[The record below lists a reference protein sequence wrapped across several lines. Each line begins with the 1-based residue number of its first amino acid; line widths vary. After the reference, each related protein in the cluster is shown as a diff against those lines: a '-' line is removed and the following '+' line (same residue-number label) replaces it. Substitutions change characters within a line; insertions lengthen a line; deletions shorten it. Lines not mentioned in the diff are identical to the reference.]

1 MFFSEEPH
9 FCDWQ
14 LSDFGGAKAFLFDS
28 VESTHSLMKE
38 KAFAGEIAPG
48 TLFVANAQTG
58 GRGRH
63 ERTWDSP
70 AGKNLYFNILI
81 PLDGIPSSSFA
92 QITQVAALT
101 FAEVFTTVQD
111 EARGGSLNFAREAS
125 QDAIAAGAV
134 QEATTCAVRDAT
146 AACTAAMSAPPAT
159 TTAAP
164 PDAAA
169 TGDATACAVR
179 DATATEATSPDTT
192 ATSVRNA
199 ATSAPRI
206 TVKWPNDILFGK
218 SKFCGIL
225 AEIVFTK
232 TATGE
237 AKPSLS
243 MGVGINVNS
252 EPGDYAHL
260 NREVTTLKNIV
271 GKQINREQ
279 LLRMLIASLE
289 RAIGQFRAF
298 GIAPWVSAWRKMDKF
313 IGARGTIIVN
323 NHCTDANRDGNASG
337 AQKKTGRILDMQPD
351 GSLLFETDD
360 GEIQAVYSADL
371 EI

>member
-14 LSDFGGAKAFLFDS
+14 LSGFGGAKAFLFDS
-28 VESTHSLMKE
+28 VESTHSLMKA
-38 KAFAGEIAPG
+38 KAFAREIAPG

-134 QEATTCAVRDAT
+134 QDAV
-146 AACTAAMSAPPAT
+146 
-159 TTAAP
+159 
-164 PDAAA
+164 A
-169 TGDATACAVR
+169 TGDAT
-179 DATATEATSPDTT
+179 TATFPETT
-192 ATSVRNA
+192 